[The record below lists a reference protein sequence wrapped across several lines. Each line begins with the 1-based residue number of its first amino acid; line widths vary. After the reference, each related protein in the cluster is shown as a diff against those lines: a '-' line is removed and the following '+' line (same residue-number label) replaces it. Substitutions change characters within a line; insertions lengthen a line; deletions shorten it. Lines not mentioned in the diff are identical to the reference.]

1 MNLIFFLK
9 SATINLDNYTIKD
22 IPGSSGRLDVISRC
36 ILAAILNK
44 NNFERKVKIW
54 VFLDNYGTYIFDPES
69 LDYTNFPKNELMLTD
84 YFANFLL
91 KLNSKEKLNQNP
103 LNSIKIS
110 KLSIIEAITKFQQ
123 INCSIFV
130 LKEEGKDFF
139 KLKTSIQENDNV
151 IFIIG
156 SQEGKFIDSKELNA
170 LNLPNLSL
178 GTQSYLASSAI
189 RLIKLYLK
197 VL

>member
-9 SATINLDNYTIKD
+9 SATINLENYTIKD

-36 ILAAILNK
+36 ILAAILKN
-44 NNFERKVKIW
+44 NNFEKKVEIW
-54 VFLDNYGTYIFDPES
+54 VFLDNYGTYIFNPES

-84 YFANFLL
+84 YLVIFFQ
-91 KLNSKEKLNQNP
+91 KLNSKEKNP

-110 KLSIIEAITKFQQ
+110 TLSIIEAIRKFQQ
-123 INCSIFV
+123 MNYRIFV
-130 LKEEGKDFF
+130 LKEDGTDFF
-139 KLKTSIQENDNV
+139 KLRKTIQENDNV

-156 SQEGKFIDSKELNA
+156 SQEGKFIDSKELHA
-170 LNLPNLSL
+170 FNLPNLSI
-178 GTQSYLASSAI
+178 GTQSYLASSVI